1 MGNIPLK
8 GEERVIN
15 VIVPYSSSLERGGY
29 IIIIL
34 YSSPL
39 EGRGEVRVI
48 INYYLKVNTKREV
61 LIIMYLVLFM
71 AMTLSGLTI
80 ACGVYLL
87 IKKDDSNLKRIRKL
101 VKVSVAAYVILVA
114 GFIFFFIPN
123 VARAQ
128 SNSDSSSGMG
138 FLAAAL
144 STGLATIGAGYA
156 VGAVGSSALGAVS
169 EDPDVLGKTL
179 IFVGLAEGIAIY
191 GLIVSIMILGRL

>member
-1 MGNIPLK
+1 
-8 GEERVIN
+8 
-15 VIVPYSSSLERGGY
+15 
-29 IIIIL
+29 
-34 YSSPL
+34 
-39 EGRGEVRVI
+39 
-48 INYYLKVNTKREV
+48 
-61 LIIMYLVLFM
+61 MYMVLFM
-71 AMTLSGLTI
+71 AMTISGLTI
-80 ACGVYLL
+80 AHGVYLL
-87 IKKDDSNLKRIRKL
+87 IKKDNSNLKRIRKL
-101 VKVSVAAYVILVA
+101 VKVSVAAYLILVA

-128 SNSDSSSGMG
+128 SNSDDSSSGMG

-169 EDPDVLGKTL
+169 EDPNILGKTL